1 MTPQPVAS
9 PDDLDTIDLADANL
23 HSEND
28 LTEVWRYL
36 RAKQP
41 VYWHPPRGPRPG
53 FWVITRHA
61 DALTVYKDKERFTT
75 EGGNA
80 LATILTGGDSAS
92 GTMLAVT
99 DGIRHTQVRNILMKA
114 FSPRMLGDIRHGVRG
129 TVDGLLLDAIGM
141 GECDFAKDVS
151 GNVPLGAICD
161 LLAVPRQDRK
171 YLLGLTAHAWSSDY
185 ADAPMEDSWTA
196 KNEILLY
203 FSDLGN
209 SRRSSE
215 YNDVVSL
222 LANSQIEGEHLS
234 DAELMAN
241 CYGLMIGGDET
252 GRHAITGAL
261 LALIEHPDQWR
272 ALKSG
277 KVSMENAVEEVL
289 RWTHPSLHGGRTV
302 TGDVVVNGQ
311 QFTAGDVAS
320 VWISSAN
327 RDERVFTDPDRFDL
341 NRSPNKHL
349 TFALGAHFCLGHYL
363 ARIEVEAVLDGLCRM
378 VADIE
383 QLGAPEPIY
392 SSILHGMSSLP
403 VSLKPEPSVR
413 AAVAAGPADAPHPT
427 IT

>member
-1 MTPQPVAS
+1 MNRLPVIS
-9 PDDLDTIDLADANL
+9 PDDLDNIDLADANL

-36 RAKQP
+36 RAERP
-41 VYWHPPRGPRPG
+41 VYWHPPRDSRPG
-53 FWVITRHA
+53 FWVVTRYA
-61 DALTVYKDKERFTT
+61 DALAVYKNKERFTT

-99 DGIRHTQVRNILMKA
+99 DGVRHTQIRNILMKA
-114 FSPRMLGDIRHGVRG
+114 FSPRMLADIREGVG
-129 TVDGLLLDAIGM
+129 STVDGLLLNAIGM
-141 GECDFAKDVS
+141 GECDFARDIS

-203 FSDLGN
+203 FADLGR
-209 SRRSSE
+209 SRRSSDH
-215 YNDVVSL
+215 NDVVSL
-222 LANSQIEGEHLS
+222 LANSQIDGERLS

-252 GRHAITGAL
+252 GRHAITGGL
-261 LALIEHPDQWR
+261 LALIEHPGQWR
-272 ALKSG
+272 ALKRG
-277 KVSMENAVEEVL
+277 EVSMETAVEEVL

-302 TGDVVVNGQ
+302 TGDVVVSGQ
-311 QFTAGDVAS
+311 QFKAGDVAS
-320 VWISSAN
+320 VWICSAN
-327 RDERVFTDPDRFDL
+327 RDEDIFADPDRFDL
-341 NRSPNKHL
+341 SRSPNKHL
-349 TFALGAHFCLGHYL
+349 TFALGSHFCLGHYL
-363 ARIEVEAVLDGLCRM
+363 ARMEVEAILDGLCRM

-383 QLGAPEPIY
+383 QLGPPERIY

-403 VSLKPEPSVR
+403 VSLKPEPSVLATLTPAR
-413 AAVAAGPADAPHPT
+413 PAA
-427 IT
+427 